1 MKKKTL
7 RFFRAAVLPLVLIFC
22 LTLVSCGA
30 RGSVQAGAVLSAM
43 LACEEHLPAGN
54 IYHYGAEEGEA
65 GYLSE
70 SLCVALYGDGDVPA
84 EWEFVSDFAI
94 YLSASEHPFEVAVF
108 RCDLGDGT
116 EEVSELCTRR
126 LAVLRNHFRGS
137 DYEAYTSGGR
147 VVILGSYVLMIV
159 SSDAEISLSEARDA
173 VGGFFRQ
180 K

>member
-1 MKKKTL
+1 
-7 RFFRAAVLPLVLIFC
+7 
-22 LTLVSCGA
+22 
-30 RGSVQAGAVLSAM
+30 M
-43 LACEEHLPAGN
+43 LACEEDLPVGV
-54 IYHYGAEEGEA
+54 IYFSGAEEGEK

-70 SLCVALYGDGDVPA
+70 SLCIALYGDEGVPA
-84 EWEFVSDFAI
+84 EWSFVSDFAI
-94 YLSASEHPFEVAVF
+94 YLSASGHPFELAVF
-108 RCDLGDGT
+108 RCDMSDGT
-116 EEVSELCTRR
+116 EEVSELCARR

-147 VVILGSYVLMIV
+147 VVILGSCVLMIV